1 MTQEEILSSIKKT
14 YKKVEFLYQQA
25 LQDSAWKST
34 MLVEGRRIVDLLFAY
49 FLPSAAPTKN
59 RWILLYDKI
68 NSVDNSKKWHN
79 FTNSVRDTMIWGN
92 RAAHGDTDSEQMPN
106 IEDGFLSIQKIYDNF
121 WAYIKDNTIENQ
133 KEPLFLNPKNKK
145 LPFSLT
151 YCKVRNFYTI
161 KRIVLEIPLDAQ
173 FVLFTGNNGEGKTSI
188 LQSIVIGL
196 FGNDDEQQGIK
207 WHNMDKKA
215 LFMLHHQF
223 GNIETKCIID
233 YEEQNHIS
241 ENNIA
246 MKNLVVGYG
255 ASRLQLQGAESQSD
269 ERNRQSSIHG
279 LFRSNSILMNIGY
292 WLQYQSEK
300 IVAAVISIFERI
312 LPSVKAK
319 YNAKKRALEY
329 WENNEILDSE
339 QLSAG
344 NKSIL
349 AMIGDMIIRLYQH
362 QKDIEK
368 ISDLKGI
375 VLIDELETHLHPKW
389 QREFPHL
396 LAELF
401 PNIQFLIS
409 THSPIVFLGVP
420 PDKTIVYNVTKND
433 KGETEV
439 QKLNIDLA
447 NELPQALLTSPL
459 FGMDS
464 LRSLYNK
471 GIESLNVE
479 EDWSKRIAREEI
491 ENKLIEFSKTFKFTP
506 PTNDKNK

>member
-14 YKKVEFLYQQA
+14 YEKVEFLYQQA

-49 FLPSAAPTKN
+49 LLPFATPSEN
-59 RWILLYDKI
+59 RWILLYKRIHGYDR
-68 NSVDNSKKWHN
+68 DEKWDN
-79 FTNSVRDTMIWGN
+79 FTDAIKDSMIWGN
-92 RAAHGDTDSEQMPN
+92 RAIHGDTDSDQMPN
-106 IEDGFLSIQKIYDNF
+106 IEGGFLSIKKMYDNF
-121 WAYIKDNTIENQ
+121 FLYAKEESIDN
-133 KEPLFLNPKNKK
+133 PSSLSFLNSKNLI
-145 LPFSLT
+145 LPFSIT
-151 YCKVRNFYTI
+151 YCQIKNFYTI
-161 KRIVLEIPLDAQ
+161 RRITISIPVDAQ
-173 FVLFTGNNGEGKTSI
+173 FVLFTGSNGEGKTSI
-188 LQSIVIGL
+188 LQGIAIGL
-196 FGNDDEQQGIK
+196 HTNFNSLQNIKKHTSIYANYKFNNNEGNRLVTK
-207 WHNMDKKA
+207 DKIHDN
-215 LFMLHHQF
+215 LGGDYLNH
-223 GNIETKCIID
+223 CII
-233 YEEQNHIS
+233 
-241 ENNIA
+241 
-246 MKNLVVGYG
+246 GYG

-269 ERNRQSSIHG
+269 ERNRQSPIHG

-300 IVAAVISIFERI
+300 IVAAVISIFEQI

-319 YNAKKRALEY
+319 YNAEKRALEY

-389 QREFPHL
+389 QKEFPRL

-401 PNIQFLIS
+401 PNIQFIIS

-439 QKLNIDLA
+439 QKLNVDLA
-447 NELPQALLTSPL
+447 NMLPDEILTSAL
-459 FGMDS
+459 FGMDNI
-464 LRSLYNK
+464 RSAYNK
-471 GIESLNVE
+471 GIEYLSVE
-479 EDWSKRIAREEI
+479 TTQERAKREDEEKKSAERSK
-491 ENKLIEFSKTFKFTP
+491 NFKFNLP
-506 PTNDKNK
+506 KIDDKDK